1 MILRNKIQFVR
12 AMVLLGA
19 GALGLASS
27 VSARENVGKRD
38 PKTQLKATAAGCQ
51 PAVNAIDLDINN
63 VRARLMTGGDM
74 WWNNGQG
81 NAAYEIPKGSGKH
94 SQFAASCWIG
104 GYDKQGQL
112 KVAAQ
117 TYRQDGNDY
126 WPGALDEQGKI
137 TSDACKVWDYFWKV
151 DRSTINR
158 FRQAYKTGGDT
169 KASDFDVINEWPATG
184 NANVKG
190 NGGNITLNPANSYAP
205 FVDINGDG
213 RYQPQEGEYPDIR
226 GDQYVWWVFNDA
238 GNVKQQ
244 SLTAAMGIEVQTS
257 GFAFATQ
264 DFLNNATFYNYRVI
278 NRGPLTIDS
287 TYIAVWDDADL
298 GYYLDDFIGCDT
310 ARGLGIL
317 YNGTN
322 DDGVAAGHPL
332 NSYGLNPPQIALDYF
347 QGPKRSKKLPS
358 GKDTIEQL
366 KMTNFTYYNNDPSII
381 GNPTNGIQIY
391 YYMTGSIRNGQRF
404 SYDYTGPAAPS
415 KGYGAGPV
423 SNYVFWGDPSD
434 NTQWSECA
442 CGNNPGD
449 RRFVFSSGPF
459 QLIPGAVND
468 ITFGTVWA
476 PGQGGCPSANF
487 KSIKNIDDGAQALFD
502 NNFKTVEGP
511 EAPRLVVRELD
522 RKLVFYIVNDYGSN
536 NFAENYGRTDGK
548 YNDSLLYHQV
558 VTKSKGIS
566 NDSLYKFQGYRVF
579 QLANSQVTPA
589 EIFNSTTGEVDNSKA
604 IEVFQC
610 DLADSVSQ
618 IVNYVKNI
626 AVSDTTHTAQIKV
639 RGKDSGIVH
648 SFQLTQDAFADG
660 SDKRFVNYKNYYFV
674 AIAYAYNNY
683 LPFDPNPL
691 RATTTQDV
699 PYIASSHG
707 AGGTE
712 IGVVAALPNPVD
724 VIQGVSLG
732 AEYGSGVIV
741 KRIQGTGNGG
751 NETQM
756 DQASEEEALTK
767 NFVAQPT
774 YDTGMGPINVK
785 VIDPLKVQAMDWVLQ
800 IHGPNTTLA
809 GTPTSPAI
817 SGGIDATKSS
827 WTLTGYAAGENS
839 PQTIIYSE
847 RTLEVLNEQIL
858 EKYGISV
865 TAKQVAH
872 PGSKVKG
879 TKNGYISSDVDFN
892 DGPAWLWGVQDESD
906 SSFANWLRAG
916 ATSHFDPVGAT
927 NPCDFNDLHIG
938 TNYVD
943 ENGQFANM
951 MPNFTP
957 MKATWGPYGL
967 AAHWNDLGTFQNK
980 DGLFV
985 VCGHHPSAYRQG
997 LNQIKSM
1004 SDVDLV
1010 FTSDKSKWTRCVV
1023 IEMQEDSLLS
1033 ENKGKKFYWRKH
1045 KGWNLELNGDNAPK
1059 YSESSDDEGMSWFP
1073 GYAIDQVTGER
1084 LNIVF
1089 GEDSYL
1095 STDNGNDMIWNPSA
1109 PKGTNGF
1116 NPFDNSIVFGGRHYT
1131 YVLTSRYDSCK
1142 AFLTSLK
1149 KAAAGTSTEHRKAY
1163 LPFQWVGIPLRN
1175 PEVPFKS
1182 LKDGL
1187 IPTTTRL
1194 RFRVD
1199 KPYAPFTAVD
1209 PASGFAKPGTTIF
1222 PGEETNPY
1230 YTFSTK
1236 DLTKSIRKG
1245 DAAIDSMMDRIVAV
1259 PNPYYG
1265 YSGYEKAGSRFDTR
1279 IRIINLPAKVS
1290 VNVYTLDGVLVR
1302 SLSKSDPNV
1311 PYLDWDLR
1319 NSAGL
1324 PIASGMYLIHVNA
1337 EGRGEKVIKWFGALR
1352 PLDVT
1357 QYND

>member
-1 MILRNKIQFVR
+1 MLRNKIQFVR

-19 GALGLASS
+19 GALGLAGS

-38 PKTQLKATAAGCQ
+38 PKTQLKTTAAGCQ
-51 PAVNAIDLDINN
+51 PAVASIDLDINN

-126 WPGALDEQGKI
+126 WPGALDDQGKI
-137 TSDACKVWDYFWKV
+137 TSDACKVWDKFWKV
-151 DRSTINR
+151 DRSTINK
-158 FRQAYKTGGDT
+158 FRQAYKTGADL
-169 KASDFDVINEWPATG
+169 KASEFDVINEWPATG
-184 NANVKG
+184 NNNVTG
-190 NGGNITLNPANSYAP
+190 NGGKITLNPNNSYAR
-205 FVDINGDG
+205 FVDVNGDG
-213 RYQPQEGEYPDIR
+213 RYQPEEGEYPYIT

-244 SLTAAMGIEVQTS
+244 SLTASMGVEVQTS
-257 GFAFATQ
+257 GFAYATQ

-298 GYYLDDFIGCDT
+298 GYYMDDFIGCDT
-310 ARGLGIL
+310 SRGLGIL

-322 DDGVAAGHPL
+322 DDGGSSGHPL

-347 QGPKRSKKLPS
+347 QGPKRIKKVN

-404 SYDYTGPAAPS
+404 AYDYQGPGIPS
-415 KGYGAGPV
+415 KGYGSGPV

-476 PGQGGCPSANF
+476 ANQGGCPVGNF
-487 KSIKNIDDGAQALFD
+487 KTIKNIDDGAQALFD
-502 NNFKTVEGP
+502 QDFKTIEGP

-536 NFAENYGRTDGK
+536 NYAENYGRSDGK
-548 YNDSLLYHQV
+548 YNDSLQYHQV
-558 VTKSKGIS
+558 VVKSKGIS
-566 NDSLYKFQGYRVF
+566 NDSLYKFQGYRIF

-610 DLADSVSQ
+610 DIADSVSQ

-626 AVSDTTHTAQIKV
+626 AVSDTTHTAQIKIKS
-639 RGKDSGIVH
+639 KDSGLVH
-648 SFQLTQDAFADG
+648 SFQLTQDAFASG
-660 SDKRFVNYKNYYFV
+660 SDKRFVNYRNYYFV
-674 AIAYAYNNY
+674 AIAYAYNN
-683 LPFDPNPL
+683 FANFS
-691 RATTTQDV
+691 ANNTVATQDV
-699 PYIASSHG
+699 PYLASSHG
-707 AGGTE
+707 AGGSE
-712 IGVVAALPNPVD
+712 ISVVAALPNPANGAMGT
-724 VIQGVSLG
+724 VINSG
-732 AEYGSGVIV
+732 YGDGVIV

-751 NETQM
+751 NETQL
-756 DQASEEEALTK
+756 DDESEEMAVTN

-774 YDTGMGPINVK
+774 YKAGLGPIDVK
-785 VIDPLKVQAMDWVLQ
+785 VVDPVKVPAMDWVLQ
-800 IHGPNTTLA
+800 IHGPNTLLTG
-809 GTPTSPAI
+809 GTTI
-817 SGGIDATKSS
+817 SGGIADSLGS
-827 WTLTGYAAGENS
+827 WTLTGYSVGSTN

-847 RTLEVLNEQIL
+847 RSLERANEQIL

-865 TAKQVAH
+865 TVKQVAH

-879 TKNGYISSDVDFN
+879 TKNGYITSDVTFKD
-892 DGPAWLWGVQDESD
+892 PIPWLWGVADEAD
-906 SSFANWLRAG
+906 SSFANWLRSG
-916 ATSHFDPVGAT
+916 AISHFNPVSIS
-927 NPCDFNDLHIG
+927 NPCDFNDFHIG

-951 MPNFTP
+951 MANFTP
-957 MKATWGPYGL
+957 MKSSWGPYGL
-967 AAHWNDLGTFQNK
+967 AAYWNDLGTFQNNT
-980 DGLFV
+980 GV
-985 VCGHHPSAYRQG
+985 NYVCGHHVSAYRQQ

-1010 FTSDKSKWTRCVV
+1010 FTNDKSKWTRCAV
-1023 IEMQEDSLLS
+1023 IETQEDTMLA
-1033 ENKGKKFYWRKH
+1033 ENRGKKFYLRKH
-1045 KGWNLELNGDNAPK
+1045 KGWNLDINADGSPK
-1059 YSESSDDEGMSWFP
+1059 YSESTDDEGMSWFP
-1073 GYAIDQVTGER
+1073 GYAVDQVTGER

-1095 STDNGNDMIWNPSA
+1095 ATDNGNDMIWNPTA
-1109 PKGTNGF
+1109 PTGSNGF
-1116 NPFDNSIVFGGRHYT
+1116 NPFDFSIVFGGKHYV
-1131 YVLTSRYDSCK
+1131 YVLTTKYDSDK
-1142 AFLTSLK
+1142 VFVSNVKKALPSNAFLRT
-1149 KAAAGTSTEHRKAY
+1149 AY
-1163 LPFQWVGIPLRN
+1163 SNFQWVGIPLRN
-1175 PEVPFKS
+1175 PAIKYLS

-1187 IPTTTRL
+1187 IPTKTTL

-1199 KPYAPFTAVD
+1199 KPYAPFMAVD
-1209 PASGFAKPGTTIF
+1209 STSAFAKAGTVVK
-1222 PGEETNPY
+1222 PGEATNPY
-1230 YTFSTK
+1230 YTFTTK
-1236 DLTKSIRKG
+1236 EMAKTELTDNPNKG
-1245 DAAIDSMMDRIVAV
+1245 GLVDSIVAV

-1265 YSGYEKAGSRFDTR
+1265 YSGYEKPGSRFDTR
-1279 IRIINLPAKVS
+1279 IRIIRLPARAS
-1290 VNVYTLDGVLVR
+1290 INIYTLDGVLVR
-1302 SLSKSDPNV
+1302 SLSKSDPGV
-1311 PYLDWDLR
+1311 SYMDWDLR

-1324 PIASGMYLIHVNA
+1324 PIASGMYLIHVKA
-1337 EGRGEKVIKWFGALR
+1337 EGIGEKVIKWFGSLR